1 MFAPPP
7 EEPPLELTVADPI
20 NPPSVTPTQP
30 APQPVQAGAACLR
43 HVGGEWRQLSSGMSQ
58 GACVQALFAGTCVRP
73 GDAQYGRWGDTTL
86 RLVPRRVEQSQDNSR
101 FRTLAE
107 QDRNCQFPG
116 LR

>member
-1 MFAPPP
+1 MLLWPPWS
-7 EEPPLELTVADPI
+7 I
-20 NPPSVTPTQP
+20 
-30 APQPVQAGAACLR
+30 
-43 HVGGEWRQLSSGMSQ
+43 
-58 GACVQALFAGTCVRP
+58 ALG
-73 GDAQYGRWGDTTL
+73 TTL